1 MPLILAT
8 LRALRT
14 LRRDG
19 QFVSLA
25 MLMGIAIVMGT
36 VFYWLVEGLGL
47 LDSFYFSVVTLAT
60 VGYGDFTPETAAG
73 KIFTAF
79 YVLIGVGLTLAF
91 VTRIAGQTIASHAEH
106 LAARNGHR
114 PGRIELRDD
123 TTKDDERTRS

>member
-14 LRRDG
+14 LRRDR

-106 LAARNGHR
+106 LASRNGRR
-114 PGRIELRDD
+114 PGRIELPED

>member
-14 LRRDG
+14 LRRDR

-106 LAARNGHR
+106 LASRNGHR
-114 PGRIELRDD
+114 PDDRELP
-123 TTKDDERTRS
+123 DEAVKPEDRRRR